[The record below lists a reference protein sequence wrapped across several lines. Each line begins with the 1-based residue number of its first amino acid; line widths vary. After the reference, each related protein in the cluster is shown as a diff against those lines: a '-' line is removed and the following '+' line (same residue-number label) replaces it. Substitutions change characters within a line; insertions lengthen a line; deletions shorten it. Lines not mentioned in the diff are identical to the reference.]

1 MKAKDYY
8 RILQES
14 SNDEEKF
21 EKALENILKSMSDEV
36 DELIRRR
43 NAKSNDAIAGC
54 VKEIDQ
60 KWRALVALHNK
71 KKEKFELD
79 GHLGKVILLDD
90 GFKAVYM
97 RLHPGREW
105 MFDMKKHEQHIDKL
119 KAQEEQKAKII
130 ESFAPYKVTP
140 FEKLTVKDLN
150 KEILACCMALGYY
163 RSIGIPVDWFKPLA
177 YRVALLRHWNEKGI
191 IDLTEAEEFEKD
203 NKAWVDKM
211 YNNAMI

>member
-1 MKAKDYY
+1 MKAKEYY
-8 RILQES
+8 RTLQEAS
-14 SNDEEKF
+14 DTEEGF
-21 EKALENILKSMSDEV
+21 EEALEKVLTSMSNEV
-36 DELIRRR
+36 DELIRQR

-79 GHLGKVILLDD
+79 GYLGKAILLDD
-90 GFKAVYM
+90 GFKAVYVH
-97 RLHPGREW
+97 LHPDRKW

-130 ESFAPYKVTP
+130 ESFAPYAVTP

-150 KEILACCMALGYY
+150 KEILACCMALGCY
-163 RSIGIPVDWFKPLA
+163 RSMGIPVDWFKPLA
-177 YRVALLRHWNEKGI
+177 YRVALLRHWKEKGI
-191 IDLTEAEEFEKD
+191 IDLAEAEEFEKD
-203 NKAWVDKM
+203 SKAWVDKM